1 MKRTIVGCVM
11 VLLGGI
17 ILFNHCVG
25 TPEITSAKMAIDQK
39 NYDKAIEQ
47 CQLALEKNP
56 QNAEAYFV
64 MGQAY
69 GQKKMFREM
78 NDAFIKSLELSEKH
92 SVEIEQHRESYGREA
107 LNKGVHYYRQNELD
121 NAIDNFQLA
130 AELLHDKLPAYK
142 NLAFTYQLANQDSM
156 AIITYEKALEHV
168 PDDLETKRFLGILY
182 YQTTKYDKA
191 IEMLSEV
198 IAKANPQSEEYSDA
212 IFHIAISYDVMG
224 QSEKAIETYKT
235 ALDSDPG
242 NNDLLF
248 NMGRLY
254 NLQGKYEDAIATF
267 TKMKTDDETLDFDLN
282 YNVGNAYIGIADSLS
297 KKAMEKDEKG
307 NPVYP
312 DNEVAEFREGE
323 KENFEKAILYLNKAA
338 EIKPDNA
345 LVWRQLGI
353 SYIRTGL
360 QDKGE
365 EAFKRYEELEGVQQ
379 Q

>member
-1 MKRTIVGCVM
+1 MKRTIVGCAM

-47 CQLALEKNP
+47 CELAIERNP

-78 NDAFIKSLELSEKH
+78 NNAFIKSLEISEKH
-92 SVEIEQHRESYGREA
+92 AVEIGQHRESYGREA
-107 LNKGVHYYRQNELD
+107 LNKGVHYYKQNELD
-121 NAIDNFQLA
+121 DAIDHFELA
-130 AELLHDKLPAYK
+130 ADLIDDKLPAYK
-142 NLAFTYQLANQDSM
+142 NLAFTYQLNNQDSL
-156 AIITYEKALEHV
+156 AIITYQKALKYA
-168 PDDLETKRFLGILY
+168 PDDIETKRFLGILY
-182 YQTTKYDKA
+182 YQSTEYDKA
-191 IEMLSEV
+191 IEILSEV
-198 IAKANPQSEEYSDA
+198 IAKANPKSQEYSDA

-224 QSEKAIETYKT
+224 QSEKAIETYNT
-235 ALDSDPG
+235 ALESNPG

-254 NLQGKYEDAIATF
+254 NLQAKYEEAIATF
-267 TKMKTDDETLDFDLN
+267 TKMQTDDDALDFDVN
-282 YNVGNAYIGIADSLS
+282 YNIGNAYIGIADSLS

-312 DNEVAEFREGE
+312 EKTIAEFQKGE
-323 KENFEKAILYLNKAA
+323 KENFDKAILYLNKAA
-338 EIKPDNA
+338 EMKPDNA

-353 SYIRTGL
+353 SYIRTGQ

-365 EAFKRYEELEGVQQ
+365 EAFKRFEELEGVQQ
-379 Q
+379 